1 MPKDPFAAVER
12 RYKFRVPE
20 LYRSMF
26 DNGHFDPRNKDAWLT
41 LSDFEWLTPEA
52 MAEFEFLD
60 WQAPHKA
67 WFVPFAVSGR
77 HDQWGWRMDWAD
89 GGEPPVVFCE
99 WGPEGYAHA
108 PDFRGFLYR
117 MLLEE
122 YSGAWSLENLD
133 DEKGKQT
140 LARSLEIVL
149 PHLPKPWAARLKK
162 LAKKPW
168 QKDDRGTL
176 LCLPSLRVRRDRGRG
191 SGLSPPEREVL
202 AGGAAR
208 THRRSAE
215 GEVRRGQ
222 EVQGDEEGGRAGDR
236 RGDGSR
242 QVRFRRQDRPERP
255 ARTTAWK
262 WPSAGVRRGRFQ
274 MGSPASEPE
283 RGDDEDPVQ
292 VTLTQG
298 FWLGK
303 FQVTQREY
311 EQLTG
316 TLTGTFTST
325 GYMKDAVKG
334 LDTSRFPVERMTWN
348 DAVAVCEQLHEA
360 GAQSRAAARE
370 LGVSLADRSPVGV
383 RLPRRAP
390 RRPRPS
396 ATS

>member
-1 MPKDPFAAVER
+1 MPKDPLAAVER

-20 LYRSMF
+20 LYRTMF
-26 DNGHFDPRNKDAWLT
+26 AAGHFDPRNEDVWLT

-52 MAEFEFLD
+52 MAEFVFLD
-60 WQAPHKA
+60 WQAPHKT

-122 YSGAWSLENLD
+122 YSGAWSLESLD

-140 LARSLEIVL
+140 LARSLEMVL

-162 LAKKPW
+162 LTRKPW
-168 QKDDRGTL
+168 QKDDRGTFYVFPRSECDKIVAKDL
-176 LCLPSLRVRRDRGRG
+176 AFAHLNEKFWQEEPPQRIVEARKAKAAEAKKPKASKKAVVPPAVVVTGPDQ
-191 SGLSPPEREVL
+191 SGF
-202 AGGAAR
+202 GGN
-208 THRRSAE
+208 
-215 GEVRRGQ
+215 
-222 EVQGDEEGGRAGDR
+222 
-236 RGDGSR
+236 
-242 QVRFRRQDRPERP
+242 
-255 ARTTAWK
+255 
-262 WPSAGVRRGRFQ
+262 SAGETRADNGLEMAFCWCPPGTFQ
-274 MGSPASEPE
+274 MGSPAGEQQ

-334 LDTSRFPVERMTWN
+334 LDTSRFPVERITW
-348 DAVAVCEQLHEA
+348 DE
-360 GAQSRAAARE
+360 
-370 LGVSLADRSPVGV
+370 
-383 RLPRRAP
+383 
-390 RRPRPS
+390 
-396 ATS
+396 